1 MKSKLLLCALLAI
14 TFPVLADTSDT
25 LTYGADDAP
34 AKGQLKRPGPLP
46 EPLGRIFPDLP
57 MEFKDHITLKEAAF
71 SLTPGLVLLADY
83 THFSQDAESVE
94 QVGIQDSAWE
104 SRAVGLSLITGSD
117 HLIDLES
124 AYDSPDPRLAL
135 YDLAQDPG
143 ETRNLAPSEPAR
155 VQAMVERLA
164 AIRRGGH

>member
-1 MKSKLLLCALLAI
+1 MKSKLLLFALLAI
-14 TFPVLADTSDT
+14 TFPVLADTPDT

-104 SRAVGLSLITGSD
+104 SRAARLILRGHVGRTYKVNYLWSLEYNGLKYLDTQ
-117 HLIDLES
+117 LW
-124 AYDSPDPRLAL
+124 
-135 YDLAQDPG
+135 
-143 ETRNLAPSEPAR
+143 
-155 VQAMVERLA
+155 
-164 AIRRGGH
+164 